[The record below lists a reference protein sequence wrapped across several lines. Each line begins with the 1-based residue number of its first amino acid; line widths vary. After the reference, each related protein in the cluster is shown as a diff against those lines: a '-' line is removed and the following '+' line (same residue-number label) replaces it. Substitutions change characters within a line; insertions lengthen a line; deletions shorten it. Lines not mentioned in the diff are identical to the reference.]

1 VARRWFV
8 VTDNDRSIIL
18 AILDLLDSVAESVP
32 HLFYIPLYTAQI
44 RERLNDGDPGH
55 RTPD

>member
-1 VARRWFV
+1 